1 MEALQLAQMLA
12 DLNDLQAAQ
21 DQTAAKTLVN
31 ANKTLGCR
39 VQSQTRAPSS
49 NNNPES
55 PVPIPIGGRR
65 ASDKFGRHLLT
76 PPLSRT
82 NSGTPA
88 SVPGTPNKDNS
99 LETDISRASTLLTL
113 YEIRAKLKEQDSSSL
128 QKAREKVNAL
138 AARQAQ
144 IAAERRRT
152 ASAPPKDTPGPNR
165 ISYPK

>member
-21 DQTAAKTLVN
+21 DQTAAKALVN
-31 ANKTLGCR
+31 ANKTLSCR
-39 VQSQTRAPSS
+39 GQSQTLAPSS
-49 NNNPES
+49 KSNPES
-55 PVPIPIGGRR
+55 PVLAPNGGRR

-82 NSGTPA
+82 NSGTPS
-88 SVPGTPNKDNS
+88 SVPGTPNKDHS
-99 LETDISRASTLLTL
+99 METDISRASTLLTL

-144 IAAERRRT
+144 IAAERRQT
-152 ASAPPKDTPGPNR
+152 AGFSQKDAPGSNR